1 MFSLVALMCLYL
13 GTSNLYDALS
23 TPFGTW
29 SVFHWLL
36 FITGGGLLVVC
47 YFCVRQAIRDLEEH
61 KKKKQEQEQEQ
72 EWEPALDEEDKQ
84 ERKQSLKEDGERKGK
99 QKREPEREEERER
112 EDERER
118 DR

>member
-61 KKKKQEQEQEQ
+61 KKKKQEQEQE
-72 EWEPALDEEDKQ
+72 WEPALDEEDKQ